1 LLLAAPDAMA
11 QKKNFAR
18 MVGEYSSLATI
29 LPASILVGYGIG
41 YALDKWLGTHYW
53 YIVWLL
59 IGIVAG
65 MKELIRKVLG
75 DFQKDQDAGGGED

>member
-1 LLLAAPDAMA
+1 
-11 QKKNFAR
+11 
-18 MVGEYSSLATI
+18 MVGEYSNLAFI
-29 LPASILVGYGIG
+29 LPSSLLVGYTIG
-41 YALDKWLGTHYW
+41 YVLDKWFGTHFW

-65 MKELIRKVLG
+65 MVELVRKVMG

>member
-1 LLLAAPDAMA
+1 MA
-11 QKKNFAR
+11 QKKSFAR
-18 MVGEYSSLATI
+18 MVGEYSNLAFIIPTSL
-29 LPASILVGYGIG
+29 LVGYAIG
-41 YALDKWLGTHYW
+41 YGLDKWFGTHFW

-65 MKELIRKVLG
+65 MIDVVKKVLG

>member
-1 LLLAAPDAMA
+1 
-11 QKKNFAR
+11 
-18 MVGEYSSLATI
+18 MVGEYSGLATI
-29 LPASILVGYGIG
+29 LPASILVGYAIG
-41 YALDKWLGTHYW
+41 YFMDKWLGTHYW

>member
-1 LLLAAPDAMA
+1 
-11 QKKNFAR
+11 
-18 MVGEYSSLATI
+18 MVGEYSNLAFI
-29 LPASILVGYGIG
+29 LPSSLLVGYTIG
-41 YALDKWLGTHYW
+41 YFLDKWFGTHFW

-65 MKELIRKVLG
+65 MVELVRKVMG

>member
-1 LLLAAPDAMA
+1 
-11 QKKNFAR
+11 
-18 MVGEYSSLATI
+18 MVAEYSNLAFIIPSSL
-29 LPASILVGYGIG
+29 LVGYAIG
-41 YALDKWLGTHYW
+41 YGLDKWFGTHFW

-65 MKELIRKVLG
+65 MIDVVKKVMG

>member
-1 LLLAAPDAMA
+1 
-11 QKKNFAR
+11 
-18 MVGEYSSLATI
+18 MVGEYSNLAFIIPSSL
-29 LPASILVGYGIG
+29 LVGYAIG
-41 YALDKWLGTHYW
+41 YGLDKWLCTHYW

-65 MKELIRKVLG
+65 MIDVVKKVMG

>member
-1 LLLAAPDAMA
+1 MAP
-11 QKKNFAR
+11 KKSFAR
-18 MVGEYSSLATI
+18 MVAEYSNLAFIIPSSL
-29 LPASILVGYGIG
+29 LVGYAIG
-41 YALDKWLGTHYW
+41 YGLDKWFGTHFW

-65 MKELIRKVLG
+65 MIDVVKKVMG

>member
-1 LLLAAPDAMA
+1 MA
-11 QKKNFAR
+11 QKKSFAR
-18 MVGEYSSLATI
+18 MVGEYSGLATI
-29 LPASILVGYGIG
+29 LPASILAGYGIG
-41 YALDKWLGTHYW
+41 YFLDKWLGTHYW

-65 MKELIRKVLG
+65 MKELIRKVLV

>member
-1 LLLAAPDAMA
+1 MS

-18 MVGEYSSLATI
+18 MVAEYSNLAFI
-29 LPASILVGYGIG
+29 LPSSILVGYGIG
-41 YALDKWLGTHYW
+41 YGLDKWFGTHFW

-65 MKELIRKVLG
+65 MVELVRKVMV
-75 DFQKDQDAGGGED
+75 DFQKDSDAGNGGD

>member
-1 LLLAAPDAMA
+1 MP
-11 QKKNFAR
+11 QKKSFAR
-18 MVGEYSSLATI
+18 MVGEYSNLALIIPSSL
-29 LPASILVGYGIG
+29 LVGYTIG
-41 YALDKWLGTHYW
+41 YFLDKWLGTHFW

-65 MKELIRKVLG
+65 MMELIKKVLG

>member
-1 LLLAAPDAMA
+1 
-11 QKKNFAR
+11 
-18 MVGEYSSLATI
+18 MVAEYSNLAFIIPSSL
-29 LPASILVGYGIG
+29 LVGYAIG
-41 YALDKWLGTHYW
+41 YGLDKWLGTNYW

-65 MKELIRKVLG
+65 MVDVVKKVMG

>member
-1 LLLAAPDAMA
+1 
-11 QKKNFAR
+11 
-18 MVGEYSSLATI
+18 MVGEYSNLAFIIPSSL
-29 LPASILVGYGIG
+29 LVGYAIG
-41 YALDKWLGTHYW
+41 YGLDKYFGTHFW

-65 MKELIRKVLG
+65 MIDVVKKVMG